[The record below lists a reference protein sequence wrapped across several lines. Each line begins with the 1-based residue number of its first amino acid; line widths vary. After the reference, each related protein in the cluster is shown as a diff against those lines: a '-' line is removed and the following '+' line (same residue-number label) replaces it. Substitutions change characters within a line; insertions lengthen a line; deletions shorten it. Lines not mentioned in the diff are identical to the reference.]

1 MGFKE
6 PYPALPCPVLSIF
19 LRSSRWREELS
30 GRDLKLLAPCKELEP
45 VPPVAAGEYDGI
57 LIIKL
62 LTAQICAAAEGV
74 LMIEL
79 DSGWEA

>member
-6 PYPALPCPVLSIF
+6 PYPALSCSVLLI
-19 LRSSRWREELS
+19 LERSSRWREDLS

-45 VPPVAAGEYDGI
+45 VPPVAAAEYDGI

>member
-6 PYPALPCPVLSIF
+6 PYQYPTLLCSVLSIF

-45 VPPVAAGEYDGI
+45 VLVAAADDGI